1 MYATLNLLIAGFR
14 TAQDAAVAILLND
27 LQIPRP
33 QSGLDWSR
41 YIART
46 KLDAVESIQGIGIRA
61 HGYGVEVSSQAT
73 AIDFDWGDNGEA
85 DGFDGW
91 RLYVFALN
99 NHPEL
104 RCTHSEINRWLDDAR
119 RAGELSNSG
128 SLYYDPARRAPP
140 LGT

>member
-1 MYATLNLLIAGFR
+1 MHHTLNLLIDGFR
-14 TAQDAAVAILLND
+14 AAQDAAVAILLND

-33 QSGLDWSR
+33 TSGLDWSR

-73 AIDFDWGDNGEA
+73 VIDFDWGDNGEA

-104 RCTHSEINRWLDDAR
+104 NCSHSEINCWLDGAQ
-119 RAGELSNSG
+119 RAKLLIKAG
-128 SLYYDPARRAPP
+128 SLYYDPTRRAQR
-140 LGT
+140 